1 MSSVISAP
9 DDAARFPAQS
19 GPWRRIDQVALLVL
33 VSSSIVL
40 RFWTRSPMWLDEALT
55 VHIAGLPAGQIAGA
69 LRHDGHPPLYYFLLH
84 AWMKVFGTSD
94 LAIRSLAGVFG
105 VLFLPLMWV
114 AGRRLGGRTVAWSG
128 VVLVAWLPYALRYST
143 ENRMYSLVMV
153 LALAAW
159 LLADRALSHPRPLN
173 LVGLTLCTSALLWTH
188 YWALWLGSAAA
199 LCLIV
204 RVVRRRRTGAPD
216 EVRATLWV
224 LGAMAIGAASFIP
237 WVPTLLYQSV
247 HTGTPWGARSFPTS
261 VIVSSIGDLGGG
273 QRSDQVVCGMVI
285 ALVILIGLFAA
296 AVDSRHLSV
305 DLRTQVE
312 ARRPMI
318 LAALT
323 LLIAVITMM
332 ATNAAFQSR
341 YNAVWL
347 PFALLV
353 GALGLATFRGPWVTR
368 GVLAAVVVF
377 SASGAVRNV
386 ITHRTQARD
395 AAAAIAA
402 HGRPGDVVGVCPDQ
416 LGPSL
421 MRELPSG
428 FVVGSFP
435 TFSDPHTVNW
445 VDYVKRT
452 HSATPQQFA
461 QRLLE
466 LAKPRNRR
474 IFLVWSGSYRTH
486 RGLCEQVAT
495 ALQAARPAATS
506 TLLTPIPELIESENV
521 FEFGLPP
528 APAP

>member
-1 MSSVISAP
+1 MLALISS
-9 DDAARFPAQS
+9 
-19 GPWRRIDQVALLVL
+19 G
-33 VSSSIVL
+33 IVL

-55 VHIAGLPAGQIAGA
+55 AHIAGLPTTQIAGA

-84 AWMKVFGTSD
+84 VWMKAFGTSA

-105 VLFLPLMWV
+105 VLLLPLMWV

-159 LLADRALSHPRPLN
+159 LLADRALAHPRPLN
-173 LVGLTLCTSALLWTH
+173 LVGLALCTSALLWTH
-188 YWALWLGSAAA
+188 YWALWFGAAAA
-199 LCLIV
+199 LCLIT
-204 RVVRRRRTGAPD
+204 RVVRRRRAGATD
-216 EVRATLWV
+216 DVRATLWV
-224 LGAMAIGAASFIP
+224 LAAMAIGAASFIP

-261 VIVSSIGDLGGG
+261 VLVSSIDDLGGG

-285 ALVILIGLFAA
+285 ALVVLIGLFAG

-305 DLRTQVE
+305 DLRTQVV

-318 LAALT
+318 LATLT
-323 LLIAVITMM
+323 LLIAVTTMM

-347 PFALLV
+347 PFAFLV
-353 GALGLATFRGPWVTR
+353 GALGLAAFRGPAVTR

-377 SASGAVRNV
+377 SATGAVRNV
-386 ITHRTQARD
+386 ITRRTQARD
-395 AAAAIAA
+395 AASVIVG
-402 HGRPGDVVGVCPDQ
+402 HGRPGDVVGICPDQ

-435 TFSDPHTVNW
+435 KFSDPHTVDW

-461 QRLLE
+461 QQLLE
-466 LAKPRNRR
+466 VAKPQNRR
-474 IFLVWSGSYRTH
+474 IFLVWAGTYRTH
-486 RGLCEQVAT
+486 KGLCEQVVAS
-495 ALQAARPAATS
+495 LQAARPTTTS
-506 TLLTPIPELIESENV
+506 QLLTAVPEVIENENV
-521 FEFGLPP
+521 FEFGPPPPP
-528 APAP
+528 AP